1 MAAPLQRSFLDR
13 LGEQP
18 LIRVLAYYVALLA
31 VAVLIDRYLPGVR
44 SLIDTP
50 AFGPVGDTFGLGE
63 PAAELPAASADGA
76 GIVTV
81 VAVSLASV
89 ALMLPVAWVYV
100 MTRAKSGY
108 RQSLVQ
114 TLLILPIVVAGVVGV
129 VKNSIA
135 LAFGLAGIVAAVS
148 FRNRLRD
155 SKDAVVIFLA
165 IAVGLACGVQA
176 AGIAAALSIV
186 FNAVMVFLWWSD
198 FGRVPGALQGGAAE
212 QRLRRA
218 LNVANRTHQFVSM
231 VDQQI
236 LKSLAPEQLAQV
248 ANRVANRREK
258 LEDALVSGGGGGDRG
273 GRPTLLLAIDVAD
286 GDLGVRSAIED
297 ILEQDAKTWRFLS
310 ANQVESGS
318 RLEYS
323 LRLRKKVPRQVLVDR
338 VRRAAG
344 TSVRNVEISTEEPA

>member
-1 MAAPLQRSFLDR
+1 MAEPLQRSFLDR

-31 VAVLIDRYLPGVR
+31 AAVLIDRFLPGLR

-50 AFGPVGDTFGLGE
+50 DFGPVGDTFGLGE
-63 PAAELPAASADGA
+63 PAAELPAAPSDAA

-81 VAVSLASV
+81 VSVTVTSV

-114 TLLILPIVVAGVVGV
+114 TLMILPIVVAGVVGV

-176 AGIAAALSIV
+176 SGIAAAVSIV
-186 FNAVMVFLWWSD
+186 FNVVMLLLWWSD

-218 LNVANRTHQFVSM
+218 LAVANRTHQFVSM

-258 LEDALVSGGGGGDRG
+258 LEDVLVGGGGGGKG
-273 GRPTLLLAIDVAD
+273 GRPTVILQIDVAD
-286 GDLGVRSAIED
+286 GDLGIRSAIED
-297 ILEQDAKTWRFLS
+297 LLEQDAKSWRFLS
-310 ANQVESGS
+310 SSQVESGS
-318 RLEYS
+318 RLTYS
-323 LRLRKKVPRQVLVDR
+323 VKLRKKVPRQMLVER
-338 VRRAAG
+338 VHRAAG
-344 TSVRNVEISTEEPA
+344 PAVHNVEFTTEEPV

>member
-1 MAAPLQRSFLDR
+1 MAEPLQRNLLDR

-18 LIRVLAYYVALLA
+18 LIRILAYYVALLA
-31 VAVLIDRYLPGVR
+31 AAVLVARYFPALR
-44 SLIDTP
+44 DLLDTP
-50 AFGPVGDTFGLGE
+50 AFGPVGEGFGLGE
-63 PAAELPAASADGA
+63 PAVDLPIAPTNTA

-81 VAVSLASV
+81 IGVTLATV

-114 TLLILPIVVAGVVGV
+114 TLLILPIVVAGVVAV

-155 SKDAVVIFLA
+155 SKDAVFIFLA

-176 AGIAAALSIV
+176 AGIAAAVSIV
-186 FNAVMVFLWWSD
+186 FNGVMLVLWWSD

-218 LNVANRTHQFVSM
+218 LAMANRTHQFVSQ

-258 LEDALVSGGGGGDRG
+258 LEDSLVSGGGSDKG
-273 GRPTLLLAIDVAD
+273 GRPTVMLQIELAD
-286 GDLGVRSAIED
+286 GDLGARSAIED
-297 ILEQDAKTWRFLS
+297 VLEQDAKSWRFLS
-310 ANQVESGS
+310 SNQVETGS

-323 LRLRKKVPRQVLVDR
+323 LKLRKKVPRQALVER

-344 TSVRNVEISTEEPA
+344 TGVRNVEISTEETA

>member
-1 MAAPLQRSFLDR
+1 MAEPRQRSILDR

-18 LIRVLAYYVALLA
+18 LVRVLAYYVALLA
-31 VAVLIDRYLPGVR
+31 AAVLIDRYLPGFR
-44 SLIDTP
+44 SLVDTP
-50 AFGPVGDTFGLGE
+50 DFGPVGDTFGLGE
-63 PAAELPAASADGA
+63 PAAQLPAAPADAA
-76 GIVTV
+76 GIITV
-81 VAVSLASV
+81 VAVTAAAV

-148 FRNRLRD
+148 FRNRLED
-155 SKDAVVIFLA
+155 SKDAVFIFLA

-176 AGIAAALSIV
+176 TGIAAAVSIV
-186 FNAVMVFLWWSD
+186 FNVVMLLLWWSD

-218 LNVANRTHQFVSM
+218 LAVANRTHQFVSM

-258 LEDALVSGGGGGDRG
+258 LEDALVSGGGSEKA
-273 GRPTLLLAIDVAD
+273 GRPTLMLQIDVAE
-286 GDLGVRSAIED
+286 GDLGVRTAIENV
-297 ILEQDAKTWRFLS
+297 LELDAKSWRFLTS
-310 ANQVESGS
+310 SQVESGS
-318 RLEYS
+318 RLSYS
-323 LRLRKKVPRQVLVDR
+323 VKLRKKVPRQTLLDR
-338 VRRAAG
+338 VRQAAG
-344 TSVRNVEISTEEPA
+344 PAVRHVEISTEEPV

>member
-1 MAAPLQRSFLDR
+1 MAEPLQRSILDR

-18 LIRVLAYYVALLA
+18 FIRVLAYYVGLLA
-31 VAVLIDRYLPGVR
+31 AALLIDRYLPGLR

-63 PAAELPAASADGA
+63 PAADLPAAPADAA
-76 GIVTV
+76 GIRTV
-81 VAVSLASV
+81 VAVSVATV

-176 AGIAAALSIV
+176 AGIAAAVSV
-186 FNAVMVFLWWSD
+186 MFNVVMLLLWWSD

-258 LEDALVSGGGGGDRG
+258 LEDALVSGGAGGKGD
-273 GRPTLLLAIDVAD
+273 RPTLMLQIDVAD
-286 GDLGVRSAIED
+286 GDLGIRSAIED
-297 ILEQDAKTWRFLS
+297 VLEQDAKSWRFLS
-310 ANQVESGS
+310 SSQVDSGS
-318 RLEYS
+318 RLTYS
-323 LRLRKKVPRQVLVDR
+323 VKLRKKVPRQMLAER
-338 VRRAAG
+338 VQRAAG
-344 TSVRNVEISTEEPA
+344 PSVRNVEITTEEPV